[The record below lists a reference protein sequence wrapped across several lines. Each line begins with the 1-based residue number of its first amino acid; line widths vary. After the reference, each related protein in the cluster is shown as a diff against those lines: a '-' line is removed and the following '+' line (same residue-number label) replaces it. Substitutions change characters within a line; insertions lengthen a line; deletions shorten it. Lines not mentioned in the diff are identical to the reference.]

1 MLFWDKEHNTAY
13 TSHSFHP
20 GYLLCELANRD
31 ALCFQNEHVLP
42 AEYPYT
48 WPKKAPEEND
58 LDNKII
64 IKVPFLGYLMIK
76 SYVIPLIKL

>member
-1 MLFWDKEHNTAY
+1 MFFRDKEHNTAY

-42 AEYPYT
+42 AEYLY
-48 WPKKAPEEND
+48 

-64 IKVPFLGYLMIK
+64 IKELFLRYLMIK
-76 SYVIPLIKL
+76 SYVSPLIKL